1 MITKNIGKNTLG
13 DNNKMKV
20 ALRSYNRSTHDLS
33 YVWRNT
39 QAVGTLVPFC
49 SIPMMKGDTFQIKLQ
64 SSVLTHPTIG
74 PLYGSFKL
82 QNDLFFCP
90 IRLYNS
96 WLHNNKLKIGLNMSQ
111 IKLPGLRVTL
121 QDATVDE
128 LTTSGYYNETSPSSL
143 LAYLGIT
150 AYGRNSVNGKP
161 RTQRERLFNG
171 VPLLAYYDIFKNY
184 YANKQEENFQTVDNS
199 NLISMISLE
208 DANPSVSIQDPNHF
222 LKSLAGNLRIEGV
235 TESEKFMNGTNQYY
249 IDSNNIGG
257 IKYTQINKNI
267 FELVEENGA
276 DPILVR
282 VKTEAASYVFTKIY
296 VPAQRMKS
304 SSLED
309 LDTIRE
315 LLLAAPGNTTYNIG
329 WPSTSPKFFRYL
341 LTGSENTPTDK
352 TEYGKNFQFD
362 EWGLVTKTYQSDL
375 CQNWINTEWLD
386 GADGI
391 NSITAVDVSE
401 GSFTIDALN
410 LANKVYNMLNRI
422 AVSDGSYRSWL
433 ETVYT
438 QGYTERTETPIYC
451 GGSSAEIIFQEVVST
466 AGNGEEPL
474 GTLAGRGKDVGHKG
488 GHVTVRATEPG
499 YLIGITSITP
509 RLDYTQGNQ
518 WDVNLKTIDD
528 FHKPALDGI
537 GFQDLSAELLDAR
550 TTSLTNNIAVQQFI
564 GKQPAW
570 IDYMTNINKA
580 YGNFRTNENFMIL
593 SRQYEVDNAGN
604 IQNLTTYIDPS
615 LYNGIFAD
623 QSFNA
628 QNFWVQLGIDIKARR
643 LMSAKV
649 IPNL

>member
-1 MITKNIGKNTLG
+1 MQ
-13 DNNKMKV
+13 V
-20 ALRSYNRSTHDLS
+20 QLRTYNRSTHNLS
-33 YVWRNT
+33 YIWRNT
-39 QAVGTLVPFC
+39 QAVGPLVPFA
-49 SIPMMKGDTFQIKLQ
+49 SIPMMKGDTFDINIQ
-64 SSVLTHPTIG
+64 SSVLTHPTVG

-111 IKLPGLRVTL
+111 VKLPSIQVSL
-121 QDATVDE
+121 QDGLADE
-128 LTTSGYYNETSPSSL
+128 LTTTGYYNETSPSSL
-143 LAYLGIT
+143 LAYLGIR
-150 AYGRNSVNGKP
+150 AYGRNPVNFKP
-161 RTQRERLFNG
+161 RDQRLRNFNG

-184 YANKQEENFQTVDNS
+184 YANKQEENFLLVDNS
-199 NLISMISLE
+199 NLISIMTLE
-208 DANPSVSIQDPNHF
+208 DKNPPKNITNPNHF
-222 LKSLAGNLRIEGV
+222 LSDLKGKIRVEGI
-235 TESEKFMNGTNQYY
+235 TEGAVFMQGISYYYQNQ
-249 IDSNNIGG
+249 NMIGG
-257 IKYTQINKNI
+257 NKYAAVNSQLFDLI
-267 FELVEENGA
+267 EETGS
-276 DPILVR
+276 DPIVVQL
-282 VKTEAASYVFTKIY
+282 KKEAEEYIFTKVY
-296 VPAQRMKS
+296 VPAQRMS
-304 SSLED
+304 SQPLEQI
-309 LDTIRE
+309 DTLRE
-315 LLLAAPGNTTYNIG
+315 NILAANGGATYKIG
-329 WPSTSPKFFRYL
+329 WNQTDPGFIKYIM
-341 LTGSENTPTDK
+341 TGSPNTPTAT
-352 TEYGKNFQFD
+352 TEFGIQFQFD
-362 EWGLVTKTYQSDL
+362 QWGLVTKTYQSDL

-386 GADGI
+386 GTNGI
-391 NSITAVDVSE
+391 NQITAVDVSE
-401 GSFTIDALN
+401 GSFTIDSLN

-422 AVSDGSYRSWL
+422 AISDGSYRSWL

-438 QGYTERTETPIYC
+438 DGYTERTETPIYC
-451 GGSSAEIIFQEVVST
+451 GGSSAEVVFQEVVST
-466 AGNGEEPL
+466 AASGEEPL

-488 GHVTVRATEPG
+488 GHITVRATEPG
-499 YLIGITSITP
+499 YLIGITSLTP

-550 TTSLTNNIAVQQFI
+550 TTSVTNNIPIQQFI

-580 YGNFRTNENFMIL
+580 YGNFCTNENFMIL

-604 IQNLTTYIDPS
+604 IQDLTTYIDPS

-643 LMSAKV
+643 LMSAKI

>member
-1 MITKNIGKNTLG
+1 M
-13 DNNKMKV
+13 
-20 ALRSYNRSTHDLS
+20 
-33 YVWRNT
+33 
-39 QAVGTLVPFC
+39 
-49 SIPMMKGDTFQIKLQ
+49 
-64 SSVLTHPTIG
+64 
-74 PLYGSFKL
+74 
-82 QNDLFFCP
+82 
-90 IRLYNS
+90 
-96 WLHNNKLKIGLNMSQ
+96 
-111 IKLPGLRVTL
+111 
-121 QDATVDE
+121 
-128 LTTSGYYNETSPSSL
+128 
-143 LAYLGIT
+143 
-150 AYGRNSVNGKP
+150 
-161 RTQRERLFNG
+161 
-171 VPLLAYYDIFKNY
+171 
-184 YANKQEENFQTVDNS
+184 VDNS
-199 NLISMISLE
+199 NLISIISLE
-208 DANPSVSIQDPNHF
+208 DASPAVSVNNPNHF
-222 LKSLAGNLRIEGV
+222 LRTLKGNLRIEGV
-235 TESEKFMNGTNQYY
+235 YESEKFMNGVCQYY
-249 IDSNNIGG
+249 IDGNNIGG
-257 IKYTQINKNI
+257 IKYTQINKNV
-267 FELVEENGA
+267 FELVEENGG

-282 VKTEAASYVFTKIY
+282 VKTEAQSYAFTKIY

-315 LLLAAPGNTTYNIG
+315 LLLAEPGTTTYNIG
-329 WPSTSPKFFRYL
+329 WPSTSPKFFKYL
-341 LTGSENTPTDK
+341 LTGSENTTTDK
-352 TEYGKNFQFD
+352 TEYGTNFQFD
-362 EWGLVTKTYQSDL
+362 GWGLVTKTYQSDL

-593 SRQYEVDNAGN
+593 SRQYEVDNTGN

>member
-33 YVWRNT
+33 YIWRNT

-96 WLHNNKLKIGLNMSQ
+96 WLHNNKLKIGLKMNQ

-121 QDATVDE
+121 QDATADE
-128 LTTSGYYNETSPSSL
+128 LTTTGYYNETSPSSL
-143 LAYLGIT
+143 FAYLGIT
-150 AYGRNSVNGKP
+150 AYGRNPVIGKP
-161 RTQRERLFNG
+161 INQRLRTFNA
-171 VPLLAYYDIFKNY
+171 VPIISYYDIFKNY
-184 YANKQEENFQTVDNS
+184 YANKQEENFQMVDNS
-199 NLISMISLE
+199 NLIDRIQRESP
-208 DANPSVSIQDPNHF
+208 NPPTTINNPNHF
-222 LKSLAGNLRIEGV
+222 LRSLKGNLRIEGV
-235 TESEKFMNGTNQYY
+235 IESEKFMNGISQYY
-249 IDSNNIGG
+249 IDGNNIGG

-267 FELVEENGA
+267 FDVVEENGS
-276 DPILVR
+276 DPILVKL
-282 VKTEAASYVFTKIY
+282 KTEAEAYAFTRVY

-304 SSLED
+304 FNLED
-309 LDTIRE
+309 LDSLRE
-315 LLLAAPGNTTYNIG
+315 GILTNPGNTQ
-329 WPSTSPKFFRYL
+329 YL
-341 LTGSENTPTDK
+341 LGLTQTGNKFLNWLTNGTTNGAGANT
-352 TEYGKNFQFD
+352 ELGIQGQFD

-466 AGNGEEPL
+466 AGSGEEPL

-488 GHVTVRATEPG
+488 GHITVRATEPG

-550 TTSLTNNIAVQQFI
+550 TTSLTNNIVVQQYI

-593 SRQYEVDNAGN
+593 SRQYEVNHVGDL
-604 IQNLTTYIDPS
+604 QNLTTYIDPS

>member
-20 ALRSYNRSTHDLS
+20 SLRSYNRSTHDLS
-33 YVWRNT
+33 YIWRNT

-96 WLHNNKLKIGLNMSQ
+96 WLHNNKLKIGLKMSQ
-111 IKLPGLRVTL
+111 IKLPGLRVSL
-121 QDATVDE
+121 QDGTADE
-128 LTTSGYYNETSPSSL
+128 LTTTGYYNEVSPSSL
-143 LAYLGIT
+143 FAYLGIT
-150 AYGRNSVNGKP
+150 AYGRNPVNGKP
-161 RTQRERLFNG
+161 RDQRFRTFNG
-171 VPLLAYYDIFKNY
+171 VPVLAYYDIFKNY
-184 YANKQEENFQTVDNS
+184 YANKQEEKFQMIDNS
-199 NLISMISLE
+199 NLISILSLKDASPAVMIQ
-208 DANPSVSIQDPNHF
+208 NPNHF
-222 LKSLAGNLRIEGV
+222 LKTLAGNIRVEGV
-235 TESEKFMNGTNQYY
+235 TESETFMNGISQYY

-257 IKYTQINKNI
+257 IKYTQLNKNI
-267 FELVEENGA
+267 FELVEENGSN
-276 DPILVR
+276 PILVR
-282 VKTEAASYVFTKIY
+282 VKTEASQYVFTKIY

-304 SSLED
+304 FLLEGI
-309 LDTIRE
+309 DTLRE
-315 LLLAAPGNTTYNIG
+315 NILAAKGNTTYMLGFNALDPGFI
-329 WPSTSPKFFRYL
+329 KFL
-341 LTGSENTPTDK
+341 MTGSNSNPTST
-352 TEYGKNFQFD
+352 TEFGTQAQFD

-391 NSITAVDVSE
+391 NQITAVDVSE

-422 AVSDGSYRSWL
+422 AISDGSYRSWL

-466 AGNGEEPL
+466 AAAAEEPL
-474 GTLAGRGKDVGHKG
+474 GSLAGRGKDVNHKG
-488 GHVTVRATEPG
+488 GYVTVRATEPG

-537 GFQDLSAELLDAR
+537 GFQDLSAEILDAR
-550 TTSLTNNIAVQQFI
+550 TSSVTNNIVVQQFI

-580 YGNFRTNENFMIL
+580 YGNFRTSENFMIL
-593 SRQYEVDNAGN
+593 SRQYEVNNVGDLK
-604 IQNLTTYIDPS
+604 NLTTYIDPS

-643 LMSAKV
+643 LMSAKI

>member
-13 DNNKMKV
+13 DNSKMKV

-33 YVWRNT
+33 YIWRNT
-39 QAVGTLVPFC
+39 QAVGTLVPFA
-49 SIPMMKGDTFQIKLQ
+49 SIPMMKGDTFKINLQ
-64 SSVLTHPTIG
+64 ASVLTHPTIG

-111 IKLPGLRVTL
+111 IKLPAIRVSL

-128 LTTSGYYNETSPSSL
+128 LTTTGYYNETSPSSL
-143 LAYLGIT
+143 FAYLGIT
-150 AYGRNSVNGKP
+150 AYGRNSQNGRP
-161 RTQRERLFNG
+161 REQRLRNFNA
-171 VPLLAYYDIFKNY
+171 VPIIAYYDIFKNY
-184 YANKQEENFQTVDNS
+184 YANKQEDNFQMIDNS
-199 NLISMISLE
+199 NLISTISLE
-208 DANPSVSIQDPNHF
+208 NASPAVMIRNPDHF

-235 TESEKFMNGTNQYY
+235 TESEKFMNGMSQYY

-267 FELVEENGA
+267 FELVEETGN
-276 DPILVR
+276 DPILVK
-282 VKTEAASYVFTKIY
+282 VKTEAAAYVFTKIY
-296 VPAQRMKS
+296 VPAHRMVSFK
-304 SSLED
+304 LEGI
-309 LDTIRE
+309 DTLRE
-315 LLLAAPGNTTYNIG
+315 NILSAKGNLAYPLGWNGSDPGFI
-329 WPSTSPKFFRYL
+329 KFL
-341 LTGSENTPTDK
+341 MTGSSNNPTAT
-352 TEYGKNFQFD
+352 TEFGTKAQFD

-451 GGSSAEIIFQEVVST
+451 GGSSAEIVFQEVVST

-499 YLIGITSITP
+499 YLIGISSITP

-604 IQNLTTYIDPS
+604 LQNLTTYIDPS

-643 LMSAKV
+643 LMSAKI